1 MFQPEAIFTDLLRGK
16 VAGWWAYRLDVICE
30 LVLSADELNNG
41 QELKGL
47 LATVNLW
54 PLC

>member
-1 MFQPEAIFTDLLRGK
+1 MCG
-16 VAGWWAYRLDVICE
+16 GYRLDVICE

-41 QELKGL
+41 EELKGL
-47 LATVNLW
+47 LSTVNLW